1 MATDIKVK
9 RGYDLRLKGQAEKEL
24 ADAPWPKTF
33 AVKPPDFH
41 SVVPQLKY
49 KKPGV
54 KIEAGDELFHSK
66 YSKQVKFVAPVSGV
80 IKEIV
85 RGERRRVME
94 IIIESDK
101 EVTYKDFGKLDV
113 ASSDAQTLKDR
124 IFESGCGPLIKQR
137 PYDIIA
143 DPDDEP
149 RDIYISTW
157 DTAPLAADQEFILEK
172 QQKEFQTG
180 IDALAKLTSGK
191 VYLGIQKGTSSFLKN
206 VNNVEFIEVSGKHPA
221 GNVGVQINRTKPI
234 NKGERIWTV
243 GPEDVAI
250 IGRLFLEGVFN
261 AKRTVAVAG
270 SSAKDRRYFKTVI
283 GAGIEALVGKVDTKE
298 TRIISGDVL
307 TGTKLS
313 AHGHLGAYDNTVTLI
328 PEGDNF
334 RMFGWLPFTYNN
346 IPSMSK
352 TSFSWL
358 FPNKKY
364 EVNTNLNGEERSL
377 VVTGEMEEVMPM
389 DIYPMQLLK
398 ACIAGDIDQMQSLG
412 IYEVI
417 PEDFALI
424 DFINTSKLEA
434 QEIIRMG
441 LDIMITEVG

>member
-9 RGYDLRLKGQAEKEL
+9 RGYDLRLKGEAEKEL

-41 SVVPQLKY
+41 SVVPNLKY
-49 KKPGV
+49 KKPAV
-54 KIEAGDELFHSK
+54 RVEAGDELFHSK
-66 YSKQVKFVAPVSGV
+66 YNAAVKFVAPVSGV

-94 IIIESDK
+94 IIIEADK
-101 EVTYKDFGKLDV
+101 EIIYKDFGKLDV
-113 ASSDAQTLKDR
+113 SSSDAKTIKTKIL
-124 IFESGCGPLIKQR
+124 ESGCGPFIKQR
-137 PYDIIA
+137 PYDIILN
-143 DPDDEP
+143 PDDEP
-149 RDIYISTW
+149 RDIYISACN
-157 DTAPLAADQEFILEK
+157 TAPLAADPEFILEN

-191 VYLGIQKGTSSFLKN
+191 VYLGVRKGTSSFLKN
-206 VNNVEFIEVSGKHPA
+206 VKNVEFIEVSGKHPA
-221 GNVGVQINRTKPI
+221 GNVGVQIQHTKPI

-250 IGRLFLEGVFN
+250 IGRLFLTGIFD
-261 AKRTVAVAG
+261 ARRTVAVAG
-270 SSAKDRRYFKTVI
+270 TDAKDRRYFKTVV
-283 GAGIEALVGKVDTKE
+283 GAEVTALVGEVNTEE

-307 TGTKLS
+307 SGTKVG
-313 AHGHLGAYDNTVTLI
+313 ARNYLGFYDNTLTLI
-328 PEGDNF
+328 PEGDKF
-334 RMFGWLPFTYNN
+334 RLFGWLPFTYNN

-352 TSFSWL
+352 TSLSWL

-364 EVNTNLNGEERSL
+364 EVNTNLNGEHRSM
-377 VVTGEMEEVMPM
+377 VMTGEMEKVMPM
-389 DIYPMQLLK
+389 DIYPMQLIK
-398 ACIAGDIDQMQSLG
+398 ACLAGDIEGMENLG

-417 PEDFALI
+417 PEDFALV
-424 DFINTSKLEA
+424 DFINTSKVEA

>member
-24 ADAPWPKTF
+24 VEAPWPRTF

-54 KIEAGDELFHSK
+54 KVEAGDELFHSK

-85 RGERRRVME
+85 RGDRRRVME

-101 EVTYKDFGKLDV
+101 EITYKDFGKMDV

-143 DPDDEP
+143 DPKDEP
-149 RDIYISTW
+149 RDIFISAC
-157 DTAPLAADQEFILEK
+157 DTAPLAADPEFILEN
-172 QQKEFQTG
+172 QQKEFQVG
-180 IDALAKLTSGK
+180 IDALAKLTTGK
-191 VYLGIQKGTSSFLKN
+191 VYLGVRKGTSSFLKS
-206 VNNVEFIEVSGKHPA
+206 VNNVELIEVSGKHPA
-221 GNVGVQINRTKPI
+221 GNVGVHINQVKPI

-250 IGRLFLEGVFN
+250 IGRLFLKGIFD

-270 SSAKDRRYFKTVI
+270 SSAENRKYFKTVI
-283 GAGIEALVGKVDTKE
+283 GANVKALVGEVNTTE
-298 TRIISGDVL
+298 TRVISGNVL
-307 TGTKLS
+307 TGDKLS
-313 AHGHLGAYDNTVTLI
+313 AQGFISTYDNTVTLI

-358 FPNKKY
+358 FPNKKF

-377 VVTGEMEEVMPM
+377 VMTGEMEEVMPM
-389 DIYPMQLLK
+389 DIFPMQLLK
-398 ACIAGDIDQMQSLG
+398 ACIAGDIDQMQNLG

-417 PEDFALI
+417 PEDFALV